1 MCVCGLWTC
10 HRVVY
15 LLLDGLRK
23 QKIKCFIA
31 SMNFIV
37 LLYIVQGQ
45 FKCKYHWIS
54 LGCGVIKITQFVFCG
69 LSFKG
74 ACSWLETN
82 SRQNEESWKEEESW
96 LKGFLGHR
104 GQYKILTGTQ
114 VSRSMMWGACAFTS
128 SWWLLGSSSHQT
140 KDPICSI
147 PGGSLGQ
154 GCWARLPVSMGPLPQ
169 PIVDE

>member
-23 QKIKCFIA
+23 QKTKCFIA

-45 FKCKYHWIS
+45 FKCKYHCIS

-96 LKGFLGHR
+96 LKGLLGHR

-114 VSRSMMWGACAFTS
+114 VSRSMMWVHVRLLLPDSYWAPPPIRQRTPYAAFQVGAWAR
-128 SWWLLGSSSHQT
+128 GVE
-140 KDPICSI
+140 P
-147 PGGSLGQ
+147 GSLFP
-154 GCWARLPVSMGPLPQ
+154 WAHCHSP
-169 PIVDE
+169 